1 MLELKL
7 LRKNLK
13 NLLLVGKPKA
23 QKGPA
28 SMHRTPPPHSPS
40 QAPVNF
46 STPQSPPFTTNPNR
60 PLSRRAAPPRA
71 TVLLAG
77 GSYPLRGRGGVAAMA
92 SSAKVT
98 ITLGRSGQV
107 SRRPG
112 SPRSNIR
119 RPDCAAPFLV
129 LDSIVV
135 RLI

>member
-1 MLELKL
+1 MGELKL
-7 LRKNLK
+7 LRKNLLK
-13 NLLLVGKPKA
+13 FSFRKTKSSKKA
-23 QKGPA
+23 CFYA
-28 SMHRTPPPHSPS
+28 SNPLPS